1 MNIRSPLENA
11 DYGAG
16 VPFDI
21 GRDNAPYG
29 PNGRAGDRRAKF
41 GLYVL
46 LGVMTSLFLLFVIA
60 FMLRAQY
67 ADWRSLTAPL
77 QPLAD
82 PWQLWINTG
91 LLMCSSVALQWA
103 RIAARRQQPRAM
115 RQGLLLGGGFAFAF
129 LVGQLWVWQQLSAQG
144 FGVAGNPANSFFYL
158 LTGIHGL
165 HLLGGLVAWSRTIS
179 KTRHPLKADQ
189 LSASVELCAIYWH
202 FLLAVW
208 LVLLVFLTSTPGTFA
223 AIAAFCGF

>member
-1 MNIRSPLENA
+1 MNIPTPLKTV

-21 GRDNAPYG
+21 GRDYNPYG
-29 PNGRAGDRRAKF
+29 PNGGANARRAKT

-46 LGVMTSLFLLFVIA
+46 LAVMTSLFMLFILA
-60 FMLRAQY
+60 FLMRAQY
-67 ADWRSLTAPL
+67 ADWRALTAPL

-91 LLMCSSVALQWA
+91 LLIGSSAALQWA
-103 RIAARRQQPRAM
+103 RVAARRQQSRATL
-115 RQGLLLGGGFAFAF
+115 QGLILGGAFAIAF

-144 FGVAGNPANSFFYL
+144 YVVAGNPANSFFYL
-158 LTGIHGL
+158 LTGIHGA
-165 HLLGGLVAWSRTIS
+165 HLLGGLVAWSRTMA
-179 KTRHPLKADQ
+179 KTRRDIKPER

-202 FLLAVW
+202 FMLAVW
-208 LVLLVFLTSTPGTFA
+208 LVLFSLLISTPETFA
-223 AIAAFCGF
+223 AIAKFCGF